1 MENVTS
7 YSTEQFLQN
16 ITNETIPYDHWNR
29 PDWIFPMV
37 INISLTIVTLWLMI
51 SLIHFGIKTK
61 KWSPA
66 QNKTAGSGSNAL
78 NSGLIY
84 SSVVACAIACIIRY
98 FVTLAL
104 LNVGFHKNED
114 YICESLSDVQ
124 YTTYAFV
131 LFSVY
136 FVLWARQRAF
146 YANWLL
152 HHNYNK
158 NIQIFSYSLII
169 IIACCV
175 IIIVSYGSV
184 PKLYISSKRGCIEK
198 NDSNVGKE
206 IYVITSIAV
215 IVAHIAL
222 YGLFGYALTRFKR
235 IERKKSLRLQRK
247 TTQET
252 NNSTNINSTSS
263 GSSDNARIS
272 PPYQIKISQKKFS
285 SNKKITFILKK
296 TLVLAVVS
304 IVLNVLVQVFS
315 GFVFDHKS
323 HRRIL
328 NMVGD
333 IAAFFNFFLVII
345 SFSKYKEM
353 MTSPCKKCLE

>member
-1 MENVTS
+1 MENITS

-16 ITNETIPYDHWNR
+16 TTNETIPYDRWNR
-29 PDWIFPMV
+29 PDWIFPMLV
-37 INISLTIVTLWLMI
+37 NISLTIVTLWLMI

-66 QNKTAGSGSNAL
+66 HVKTDGTGVNAL
-78 NSGLIY
+78 NSGLVY
-84 SSVVACAIACIIRY
+84 SCVVACAIACIIRY

-104 LNVGFHKNED
+104 INIGFHENED

-124 YTTYAFV
+124 YATYAFF

-136 FVLWARQRAF
+136 FFLWARQRAF
-146 YANWLL
+146 YANRLINV
-152 HHNYNK
+152 NYDK
-158 NIQIFSYSLII
+158 KIQIFSYSLII
-169 IIACCV
+169 IIACCI

-184 PKLYISSKRGCIEK
+184 PKLYISSKKGCIEK
-198 NDSNVGKE
+198 NDSNGSEE
-206 IYVITSIAV
+206 IYVITGIAV
-215 IVAHIAL
+215 IVAQIAL
-222 YGLFGYALTRFKR
+222 YGLFGYALSHIQMVK
-235 IERKKSLRLQRK
+235 RKKSLRLQRK
-247 TTQET
+247 TMQET

-272 PPYQIKISQKKFS
+272 PPNQIKISQKKFS
-285 SNKKITFILKK
+285 SNKITFILKK
-296 TLVLAVVS
+296 TLVLAIVS
-304 IVLNVLVQVFS
+304 ILLDVLVQVFS

-323 HRRIL
+323 HRRIT

-345 SFSKYKEM
+345 SFSKYKKM
-353 MTSPCKKCLE
+353 MTSPCKKYLE